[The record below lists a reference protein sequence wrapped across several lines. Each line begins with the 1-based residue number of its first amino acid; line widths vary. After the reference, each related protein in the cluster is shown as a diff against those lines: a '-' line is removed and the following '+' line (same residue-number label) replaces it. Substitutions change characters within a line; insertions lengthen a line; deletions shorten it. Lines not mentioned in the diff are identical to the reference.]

1 MNLEDMKNK
10 FPGMPAEMRAM
21 VEQEV
26 EKQLNM
32 TEITRYRNRKGMAR
46 KFFVASLV
54 AALVLGTTVCA
65 GVGYHMYSESVG
77 NYGVDIKM
85 EGSGSVTADTESV
98 TIPTVEMVV
107 SYLPEGIIQFD
118 EGKYSYEDSYAK
130 GGVTIGIYKM
140 DTGDN
145 QFEMLVGNIFSCE
158 DITVNGYSG
167 IYLQQPNLFEDEIS
181 FNQQIYVAYTD
192 VHYVLQMLVA
202 SDVTKE
208 EALKIAEGIKLIPVE
223 DGQRGEIEY
232 EMTWSEHLASL
243 EGLEE
248 KKEELAKLPIRDTV
262 SVEEMKNTH
271 AIGESFSVP
280 RLEAKV
286 ADVLVTDDIN
296 QLDLSRMNE
305 SDRNEL
311 QGLVDANGKLSAA
324 KIYYMKDGDGIEHA
338 NEVVKTREVSQ
349 KFVYA
354 TIEYT
359 NTKDFELTDVMF
371 GCDMAKMVQDGDQMR
386 MYYGEKSDS
395 GEWDWVRIS
404 GPANRQEMPF
414 YDVHGGERDNNY
426 IPSIKP
432 GETVTVHVVWIVP
445 DEELG
450 YMYLNLCN
458 SVAGT
463 YEFDN
468 KALGTGYVDIRQ

>member
-1 MNLEDMKNK
+1 MSLDDMKNK

-26 EKQLNM
+26 AKQLNM
-32 TEITRYRNRKGMAR
+32 TEITQYRKRKGMAR
-46 KFFVASLV
+46 KFFIASLV

-65 GVGYHMYSESVG
+65 GVVYHMYSEPVG
-77 NYGVDIKM
+77 NYGMEIKM
-85 EGSGSVTADTESV
+85 TGNGSGTADTENM

-107 SYLPEGIIQFD
+107 SYLPEGMIQVD

-130 GGVTIGIYKM
+130 GGISIGIYKM
-140 DTGDN
+140 DSGDD
-145 QFEMLVGNIFSCE
+145 QFEMLVGNIFFCE
-158 DITVNGYSG
+158 DITLNGYSG

-192 VHYVLQMLVA
+192 VHYVLHMLVA

-223 DGQRGEIEY
+223 DGQRDNIEY

-243 EGLEE
+243 DGLEE

-286 ADVLVTDDIN
+286 ADVFVTDDIN
-296 QLDLSRMNE
+296 QLDLSGMNE
-305 SDRNEL
+305 IDRNEL
-311 QGLVDANGKLSAA
+311 QKLTDASGKLPTA
-324 KIYYMKDGDGIEHA
+324 KMYYIKYGDGIDYA

-349 KFVYA
+349 KFVYV
-354 TIEYT
+354 TLEYT
-359 NTKDFELTDVMF
+359 NTKDFELTDVQF
-371 GCDMAKMVQDGDQMR
+371 KCDLVKMVQDGEQMR
-386 MYYGEKSDS
+386 MYYGEESAS
-395 GEWDWVRIS
+395 GEWDGVRIS
-404 GPANRQEMPF
+404 EPACWQEMGY

-426 IPSIKP
+426 ISNIKP

-445 DEELG
+445 EEELG
-450 YMYLNLCN
+450 YMYLNLCT
-458 SVAGT
+458 SGGT
-463 YEFDN
+463 YEFNN
-468 KALGTGYVDIRQ
+468 KALSTGYVDIRQ